1 MAGNDSPNESGL
13 TNTGEA
19 DTSGAVTI
27 DELTEPEICVAD
39 EPDDSV
45 TCDGGRPQN
54 SGTGKQKAGSG
65 GSYFIDSRL
74 VPRVIEVINRTL
86 NIYSCSLLDLM

>member
-13 TNTGEA
+13 TNSGEA

-27 DELTEPEICVAD
+27 DELTEPEVCVA
-39 EPDDSV
+39 DDSV

-54 SGTGKQKAGSG
+54 SGTPKQKAGSG

-74 VPRVIEVINRTL
+74 VPRVIEVKNNTFDF
-86 NIYSCSLLDLM
+86 Y

>member
-13 TNTGEA
+13 ANTGEA

-39 EPDDSV
+39 EPDDTV
-45 TCDGGRPQN
+45 TCDGSRPHN
-54 SGTGKQKAGSG
+54 SGTVKQKGGSSSG
-65 GSYFIDSRL
+65 SSYFIDSRL
-74 VPRVIEVINRTL
+74 VPRVIEVMI
-86 NIYSCSLLDLM
+86 